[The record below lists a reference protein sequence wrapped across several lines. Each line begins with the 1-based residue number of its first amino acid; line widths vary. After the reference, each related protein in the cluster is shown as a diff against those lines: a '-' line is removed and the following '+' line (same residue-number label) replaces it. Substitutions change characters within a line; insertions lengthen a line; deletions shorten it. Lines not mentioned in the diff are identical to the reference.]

1 MKLTQITRAA
11 ATTLGALMVA
21 VAVGGPAYADPA
33 PATDYRVLAGVGSD
47 TTQDVMNGL
56 GEAITGAGGAKIV
69 ASWDARGSAQIKTKA
84 ANCQFP
90 RPDGSGAGRTA
101 LRASEGESGGIY
113 QGANVLGCV
122 DFARSSSA
130 PSGTPGTTGLYTYVS
145 FGVDGVTYAISADS
159 DLPSN
164 LTLVQLQRIYRCLTT
179 KINGVTVTPLLIQS
193 GSGTRSFWNSKMGI
207 SESEISAGDYPC
219 LQSLGD
225 TVQEHDGRV
234 LNNKPNYLVPFSIGQ
249 FIAQENAGRTVGG
262 VLVNVQDRRGQATL
276 GKISGVGPRTGAG
289 GFTGSLNINFP
300 LTRDVYNVIPT
311 SRLSNPTVASTFL
324 GANSA
329 VCTRQEVINAF
340 GFGFRASTGSQPA
353 DLLQQGCGDAY
364 LKANG

>member
-1 MKLTQITRAA
+1 MQVKMIGRVVAA
-11 ATTLGALMVA
+11 SLGALVVA
-21 VAVGGPAYADPA
+21 LAAGTPALADPS
-33 PATDYRVLAGVGSD
+33 PVTDYRTLAGVGSD

-56 GEAITGAGGAKIV
+56 ANSITGTGGAKVI
-69 ASWDARGSAQIKTKA
+69 ASWDARGTTTVKTKA
-84 ANCQFP
+84 TGCTFN

-101 LRASEGESGGIY
+101 LRASEGEAGGVY
-113 QGANVLGCV
+113 QNSNVLGCI

-130 PSGTPGTTGLYTYVS
+130 PSGTPGTTGLYTYVA
-145 FGVDGVTYAISADS
+145 FGVDGVSYAVNANS

-219 LQSLGD
+219 LQSLNNN
-225 TVQEHDGRV
+225 VQEHDGRV
-234 LNNKPNYLVPFSIGQ
+234 LNGQPNYLVPFSIAQ
-249 FIAQENAGRTVGG
+249 YIAQENAGKTIGG
-262 VLVNVQDRRGQATL
+262 VQVNITDRRGEAVL
-276 GKISGVGPRTGAG
+276 GKIGGVSPRNGTG
-289 GFTGSLNINFP
+289 GFTGNLNTNFP
-300 LTRDVYNVIPT
+300 LVRDVYNVVPT
-311 SRLSNPTVASTFL
+311 ADLSNATVAKTFV
-324 GANSA
+324 GAGSD
-329 VCTRQEVINAF
+329 VCTRDEVINAF

-353 DLLQQGCGDAY
+353 DLLKQGCGDTY

>member
-1 MKLTQITRAA
+1 MQLTQIARALA
-11 ATTLGALMVA
+11 ASLGALMVA
-21 VAVGGPAYADPA
+21 VAVGGPAYGDPS
-33 PATDYRVLAGVGSD
+33 PATDYRTLAGVGSD

-56 GEAITGAGGAKIV
+56 GDAITAAGGAKII
-69 ASWDARGSAQIKTKA
+69 ASWDARGSANIKTRA
-84 ANCQFP
+84 SNCQFP

-113 QGANVLGCV
+113 QSANVLGCV
-122 DFARSSSA
+122 DFARSSSG

-145 FGVDGVTYAISADS
+145 FGVDGVTYAVNADS

-179 KINGVTVTPLLIQS
+179 KINGVAVTPLLIQS

-219 LQSLGD
+219 LQSLNN

-234 LNNKPNYLVPFSIGQ
+234 LNGQLNYLVPFSIAQ
-249 FIAQENAGRTVGG
+249 YIAQENAGKTIGG
-262 VLVNVQDRRGQATL
+262 VQVNVQDRRGQAAL
-276 GKISGVGPRTGAG
+276 GKINGVGPRVGAG
-289 GFTGSLNINFP
+289 GFTGSLNIGFP

-311 SRLSNPTVASTFL
+311 ARLSNPTVASTFV
-324 GANSA
+324 GAGSA
-329 VCTRQEVINAF
+329 VCTRDQVITAF
-340 GFGFRASTGSQPA
+340 GFGYRAPTGSQPA
-353 DLLQQGCGDAY
+353 DLLQQGCGDTY